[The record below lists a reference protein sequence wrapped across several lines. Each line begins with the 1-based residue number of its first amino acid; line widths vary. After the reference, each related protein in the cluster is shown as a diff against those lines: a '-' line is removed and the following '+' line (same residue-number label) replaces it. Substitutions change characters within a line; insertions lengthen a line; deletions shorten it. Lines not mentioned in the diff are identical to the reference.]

1 MTTPAVPDAYST
13 VAEVL
18 DAWPQTIRVFLDH
31 RMHCV
36 GCAMAGFDTIAE
48 AVANYGGAL
57 EPFVAELTRAVATA
71 SRRDAE

>member
-1 MTTPAVPDAYST
+1 MTRPAAPDAYHT

-57 EPFVAELTRAVATA
+57 EPFVAELARAAVEA
-71 SRRDAE
+71 SRQDPQ

>member
-1 MTTPAVPDAYST
+1 MTKSTAPDAYHT

-18 DAWPQTIRVFLDH
+18 DAWPQTIRVFLNH
-31 RMHCV
+31 RMRCV

-57 EPFVAELTRAVATA
+57 EPFVAELARAAAQA
-71 SRRDAE
+71 SRRDAQ